1 MKVIL
6 YFHENNSV
14 MILLS
19 YRKGRHIHTS
29 ESLVIYFLKLGNH
42 RIYILLI

>member
-19 YRKGRHIHTS
+19 YKKGRHIY
-29 ESLVIYFLKLGNH
+29 ILKLSNH
-42 RIYILLI
+42 RIYILFNLEKPFL

>member
-19 YRKGRHIHTS
+19 YKKGRHI
-29 ESLVIYFLKLGNH
+29 LYILKLSN
-42 RIYILLI
+42 ILLKA

>member
-19 YRKGRHIHTS
+19 YKKGRHIY
-29 ESLVIYFLKLGNH
+29 IYLKAL
-42 RIYILLI
+42 